1 MALLVRVMEGFAG
14 GGTLVAA
21 LTGNPT
27 FQLVAG
33 IEIAPDFADEWQAQP
48 VATLARPFTLQV
60 PHDRCG
66 TPASAFLNPPDSAQ
80 DRADAERI
88 VRTIIGLRAQ
98 RLASR
103 RRPRLRL
110 RGDRGSELRV
120 PRFLTATA
128 RSPRGLACKRLSA
141 CDRCGRPRL
150 NAFTATRCLPST
162 TQRPCR
168 YWGRGCRR
176 GCFVRCFASWP
187 ITFYM

>member
-1 MALLVRVMEGFAG
+1 MTPPVRVMEGFAG

-33 IEIAPDFADEWQAQP
+33 IEIAPDFTDEWQAQL
-48 VATLARPFTLQV
+48 VATLAKPFTLQV
-60 PHDRCG
+60 PHNRCG
-66 TPASAFLNPPDSAQ
+66 PP
-80 DRADAERI
+80 
-88 VRTIIGLRAQ
+88 
-98 RLASR
+98 
-103 RRPRLRL
+103 RRPSSTRRT
-110 RGDRGSELRV
+110 RHKTAPTRSASCGPSSVCAHNAWPRAAGQGFAFTEIAVNELRV
-120 PRFLTATA
+120 PRFLIATA